1 MFVHGSVKAPG
12 SRSLL
17 SCSLAISRP
26 QHQRGQSHA
35 ARLVFQQQQHLPR
48 KVWLTRHQRTVSGA
62 VYSIIYQ
69 VMFTIKRC
77 GIQYLPHPSAGVA
90 ARQRPFGE
98 EDLCQTRFSP
108 LDMRTCRRL
117 RTCGWV
123 LCLQLG
129 YASTL
134 CVCTFLHSG
143 WMFCLYV
150 LCIHFMHM

>member
-48 KVWLTRHQRTVSGA
+48 KVWLTRHQRTVPGA

-98 EDLCQTRFSP
+98 EDLCQTRFSA
-108 LDMRTCRRL
+108 R
-117 RTCGWV
+117 
-123 LCLQLG
+123 
-129 YASTL
+129 YAYMQTSAHVRVGAL
-134 CVCTFLHSG
+134 PPVG
-143 WMFCLYV
+143 
-150 LCIHFMHM
+150 LCIKSYIEAWRMVCSMRGCCASRHAPW